1 MRVGLSTMGVI
12 AGRAEMWGYLHCL
25 GPVCLQL
32 FSHINLVLQT
42 TRHIGWRVGV
52 VAGGWIGRGMV
63 KWLASGLVYS
73 YPQNSTDPYKSNRNI
88 PFLND
93 LIGLKALKS
102 PLKSVNVVDD
112 WDRESPVCLTN
123 FRLCLSASPSS
134 WVRNM
139 EPIWCWVMSS
149 LAELSCCELS
159 GWQQTGTPVPNTY
172 SDPVSCL
179 LLLSWV
185 RTDCTTNPVS
195 QVKLR

>member
-1 MRVGLSTMGVI
+1 
-12 AGRAEMWGYLHCL
+12 MWGYLHCL
-25 GPVCLQL
+25 GSCLQL
-32 FSHINLVLQT
+32 LSHSNLVLQT
-42 TRHIGWRVGV
+42 TRGIGWRVGV
-52 VAGGWIGRGMV
+52 VAGGWIGWGMV
-63 KWLASGLVYS
+63 KWLDWVSLLLPTKQHRPLQVS
-73 YPQNSTDPYKSNRNI
+73 RNI
-88 PFLND
+88 PFLNY
-93 LIGLKALKS
+93 LIGLKALS

-112 WDRESPVCLTN
+112 RDRESPVCLTN

-134 WVRNM
+134 WVRDM
-139 EPIWCWVMSS
+139 ERWVMSS

-185 RTDCTTNPVS
+185 RTDCTTNPVR